1 MDPLTH
7 PNTNKTNLS
16 SRPLGKRVNKRSY
29 GGIIRYKTENNTE
42 EYLLVKQ
49 RTMNVW
55 SFPKG
60 HGYELEPV
68 LDTAKREIYEE
79 TGIQLTEKPSGQRR
93 YKRGI
98 YFLFD
103 LKEKPSIYDIPDA
116 KEIEE
121 VKWVTLEEMK
131 ELTCN
136 SGIRLFLEKNATVKV
151 FS

>member
-1 MDPLTH
+1 MDQLTS
-7 PNTNKTNLS
+7 PITNTKSAS
-16 SRPLGKRVNKRSY
+16 SRRLGKRVNKRSY

-121 VKWVTLEEMK
+121 VKWVTMDEMK
-131 ELTCN
+131 ELNCN
-136 SGIRLFLEKNATVKV
+136 SGIRLFLEKNASVKV

>member
-1 MDPLTH
+1 MDPSQ
-7 PNTNKTNLS
+7 PNTSTKP
-16 SRPLGKRVNKRSY
+16 RPLGKRINKRSY
-29 GGIIRYKTENNTE
+29 GGIIRYKSENNTE

-49 RTMNVW
+49 RSLSVW

-79 TGIQLTEKPSGQRR
+79 TGLELTVKPSGQRR

-103 LKEKPSIYDIPDA
+103 LKEKPVIDSIPDA

-121 VKWVTLEEMK
+121 VKWVTLEEMT
-131 ELTCN
+131 ELKCN
-136 SGIRLFLEKNATVKV
+136 SGIRLFLEKNAMVKI
-151 FS
+151 FP